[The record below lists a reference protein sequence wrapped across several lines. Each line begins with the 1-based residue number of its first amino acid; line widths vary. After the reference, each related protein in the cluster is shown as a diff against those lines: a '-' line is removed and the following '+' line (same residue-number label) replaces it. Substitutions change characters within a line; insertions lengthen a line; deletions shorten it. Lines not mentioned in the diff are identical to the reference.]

1 LTAQA
6 FEFHPSSGLAMQRRG
21 NDAAHRLDPLLKP
34 LSIALIGASKR
45 PSTPGNTMVQ
55 AAAIDGYRG
64 RVYPI
69 NPKYDEVEGFACYPD
84 LASLPEQ
91 VDHVVLGLGNE
102 QLESGLRDAVSHGAK
117 AVTIFASC
125 DLTGTPD
132 DGLAGRLTAIAREA
146 GIVMCGGN
154 CMGFCNP
161 GIGLRAVGYAGAIA
175 MKPGGIAF
183 ITQSGSAFGALAYN
197 DPRLKFSLC
206 VSSGREFTTTAA
218 DYLDWTL
225 EQPETRV
232 VGLFLETARDPA
244 RFAQALE
251 RADRLGVPVVALK
264 VGRTPLSAHFAAGH
278 SGAVAG
284 DNAAYEALFN
294 KWGVMS
300 VDTLDQLAANLLLF
314 STGRR
319 AATGGLASL
328 HDSGGEREM
337 VADLA
342 AVHGV
347 PFGAI
352 SSATLER
359 LREHLDSGL
368 QPANPL
374 DVWGSGRDFES
385 HVEACMNAMLDDP
398 AVAAGALFQDI
409 RDDSYVASGF
419 ARAIVASAGKTA
431 KPVFIATNFASSN
444 HRALALA
451 TSEVGVPVIDGTGEA
466 LNAVRNMFA
475 FRDRHASGKTWL
487 PGVSDTMRRRWRHR
501 LTNGQ
506 PMDEAA
512 SLSLLADYGIA
523 IPRMAFARSLAETR
537 SAAKEIGFPVA
548 LKTAAVGISHKTD
561 QGGVMLEIDEK
572 QLEPAYTDLA
582 NRLGPEVIVAEM
594 APRGAEIA
602 FGMVRDPQFGPYVMA
617 ASGGIWIEMVKD
629 RTLGLPPLSLQE
641 TEAMISGLR
650 ISPLLDGM
658 RGMQPADR
666 GAIAEALARFSMV
679 AADLG
684 DLIDEMDVN
693 PLIASAQGCMAV
705 DALLIPAA
713 AGKAKEISEG
723 NENAL

>member
-1 LTAQA
+1 
-6 FEFHPSSGLAMQRRG
+6 MQRGG
-21 NDAAHRLDPLLKP
+21 NDVAHRLDPLLKP

-45 PSTPGNTMVQ
+45 PATPGNTMVR
-55 AAAIDGYRG
+55 AVAIDGYRG

-84 LASLPEQ
+84 LASLPER

-102 QLESGLRDAVSHGAK
+102 QLESGLRDAVRHGAK

-125 DLTGTPD
+125 DVSGTPD
-132 DGLAGRLTAIAREA
+132 DGLADRLMAIAREA

-161 GIGLRAVGYAGAIA
+161 GIGLRVVGYAGAIA

-225 EQPETRV
+225 DQPETQV

-244 RFAQALE
+244 RFAQVLQK
-251 RADRLGVPVVALK
+251 ADRLGVPVVALK

-278 SGAVAG
+278 SGAIAG

-314 STGRR
+314 SAGHR
-319 AATGGLASL
+319 AAAGGLASL

-342 AVHGV
+342 AVRGV

-352 SSATLER
+352 SRATLGR
-359 LREHLDSGL
+359 LEEHLDSGL
-368 QPANPL
+368 KPANPL
-374 DVWGSGRDFES
+374 DVWGSGRDFEH
-385 HVEACMNAMLDDP
+385 HVEACMDAMLDDP
-398 AVAAGALFQDI
+398 AVAVGALFQDI

-419 ARAIVASAGKTA
+419 TKAIVASARKTT

-451 TSEVGVPVIDGTGEA
+451 TTEAGVPVIDGTGEA
-466 LNAVRNMFA
+466 LNAVRNMLA
-475 FRDRHASGKTWL
+475 FRDRHAVERTYL
-487 PGVSDTMRRRWRHR
+487 PRVSDVVRQKWRHR
-501 LTNGQ
+501 LTSGQ

-523 IPRMAFARSLAETR
+523 IPRMALARSLAEAR
-537 SAAKEIGFPVA
+537 SAAKKIGFPVA
-548 LKTAAVGISHKTD
+548 LKTAVEGVSHKTD
-561 QGGVMLEIDEK
+561 QDGVRLGIDEK
-572 QLEPAYTDLA
+572 TLDPAYADLA
-582 NRLGPEVIVAEM
+582 GRLGPRVIVAEM
-594 APRGAEIA
+594 APKGVEIA

-617 ASGGIWIEMVKD
+617 ASGGIWIEMMKD
-629 RTLGLPPLSLQE
+629 RVLALPPLSLQE
-641 TEAMISGLR
+641 AEAMISGLR
-650 ISPLLDGM
+650 ISPLLGGV
-658 RGMQPADR
+658 RGMPPADR
-666 GAIAEALARFSMV
+666 AAIAEALARFSMM

-684 DLIDEMDVN
+684 DLVDEMDVN
-693 PLIASAQGCMAV
+693 PLIASAHGCMAV
-705 DALLIPAA
+705 DALLMPAA

>member
-1 LTAQA
+1 
-6 FEFHPSSGLAMQRRG
+6 MV
-21 NDAAHRLDPLLKP
+21 HRLDPLLKP
-34 LSIALIGASKR
+34 LSIALVGASRR
-45 PSTPGNTMVQ
+45 PSTPGNTMVR
-55 AAAIDGYRG
+55 AVATDGYGG

-125 DLTGTPD
+125 DVTGTPD
-132 DGLAGRLTAIAREA
+132 DGLADRLIAIAREA

-154 CMGFCNP
+154 CMGFSNP
-161 GIGLRAVGYAGAIA
+161 GIGLRVVGYAGAIA

-225 EQPETRV
+225 DQPETRV

-251 RADRLGVPVVALK
+251 RADGLGIPIVALK
-264 VGRTPLSAHFAAGH
+264 IGRTPLSAHFAAGH
-278 SGAVAG
+278 SGAIAG
-284 DNAAYEALFN
+284 DNAAYEALFS

-314 STGRR
+314 SAGRP
-319 AATGGLASL
+319 AAVGGLASL

-342 AVHGV
+342 AAHGV

-352 SSATLER
+352 SGATLDR
-359 LREHLDSGL
+359 LKPHLDSGL
-368 QPANPL
+368 KPANPL
-374 DVWGSGRDFES
+374 DVWGSGRDFEH
-385 HVEACMNAMLDDP
+385 HVEACMDAMLDDP
-398 AVAAGALFQDI
+398 AVAMGALFQDV

-419 ARAIVASAGKTA
+419 ARAIVASARKTT
-431 KPVFIATNFASSN
+431 KPVLIATNFASSN

-451 TSEVGVPVIDGTGEA
+451 TSEAGVPVIDGTEEA
-466 LNAVRNMFA
+466 LNAVRNMFG
-475 FRDRHASGKTWL
+475 FRDRHASEKTWL
-487 PGVSDTMRRRWRHR
+487 SGVADAVRQRWRHR
-501 LTNGQ
+501 LANGQ

-512 SLSLLADYGIA
+512 SLSLLGDYGIA
-523 IPRMAFARSLAETR
+523 IPRMAFVRTLAEARSVAE
-537 SAAKEIGFPVA
+537 EIGFPVA
-548 LKTAAVGISHKTD
+548 LKTAAEGISHKTD
-561 QGGVMLEIDEK
+561 QDGVRLGIDEK
-572 QLEPAYTDLA
+572 TLTPAYTDLA
-582 NRLGPEVIVAEM
+582 GRLGPQMIVAEM
-594 APRGAEIA
+594 APKGVEIA
-602 FGMVRDPQFGPYVMA
+602 FGMVRDPQFGPYVVA
-617 ASGGIWIEMVKD
+617 ASGGTWIEMMKD
-629 RTLGLPPLSLQE
+629 RALRLPPLSLQE
-641 TEAMISGLR
+641 AEAMISELR
-650 ISPLLDGM
+650 INPLLDGM
-658 RGMQPADR
+658 RGMPPADR
-666 GAIAEALARFSMV
+666 AAITEALARFSMM

-693 PLIASAQGCMAV
+693 PLLASARGCMAV
-705 DALLIPAA
+705 DALVIPAA
-713 AGKAKEISEG
+713 AGKTKVNSEG
-723 NENAL
+723 NEDALRT